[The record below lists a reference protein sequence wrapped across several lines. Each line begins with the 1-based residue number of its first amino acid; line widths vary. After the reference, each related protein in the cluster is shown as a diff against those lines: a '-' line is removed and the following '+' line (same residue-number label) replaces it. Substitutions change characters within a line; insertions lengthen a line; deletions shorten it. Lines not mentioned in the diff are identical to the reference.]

1 MLKDLR
7 HGIRTLFHAKGWT
20 AVVVVSL
27 ALGIGANT
35 ALFSAIN
42 GLYLRKL
49 PVNDPDTLVRLRFIG
64 RNDMST
70 SSSDYGP
77 TRLPGG
83 APGRSTF
90 SYAMYRQLLAD
101 NRTMEDMFACAP
113 YGRANLVVDG
123 HAEIATAFI
132 STGNYYQ
139 MLGLRASPGRTIVP
153 DDDRPDAP
161 PVAVISER
169 YWRKR
174 FGSDPQVVGKVVRF
188 NNTPITIVG
197 VITPELVGVQQVFR
211 EGPEIAV
218 PLALDSQLAQQFGAP
233 PPPGSGPPPVPRLA
247 APTTWWLQIIGRLK
261 SGVTA
266 AQVEANLATVF
277 RTTARAGFD
286 SMLASLPPETRST
299 SRYQNRTEIPNLRVD
314 SGARGVYDVNVSD
327 ERAVTILSAVV
338 VLVLLIVCANVAN
351 LLLSRAATRQK
362 EISVRLSLGATRG
375 RLVRQLLTESL
386 LLASLGGALGILIAN
401 WSGQLL
407 PGAAGQATTIDWR
420 VLSFVLAVTVVTGIV
435 FGIAPA
441 LRATSLNVS
450 AALKETSRSIAGSRS
465 PLTRALLVLQ
475 VAVSLVLLIA
485 AGLFLR
491 TLNNLRHVDV
501 GFNTQNLVVF
511 RVNPALNRYDD
522 KKSNAVIEEIA
533 TRLKGVAGIRAVGVS
548 SVPLLANNVSSTGIF
563 RPGRTY
569 APRQSDDIYI
579 LQVSPD
585 YFKTMEIPL
594 VAGRGFTDR
603 DNQTAP
609 KVVIINETA
618 ARKYFANENPISLRF
633 GTSVEKSSDLEIVGV
648 LRDTKYEGVRQDV
661 PATMFVP
668 SLQSRP
674 ATVFQVRTAG
684 DPAQTVGAI
693 REAVRQV
700 DPALPLMDVSTQA
713 EQIDKNLQ
721 QERVFAQAY
730 AMFGGLAMLIASI
743 GLFGL
748 MSYSVARRTNEIGIR
763 MALGAESRHVLRL
776 VMSESMTLVLLG
788 IVVGLAAALAAGRLV
803 TALLFGL
810 AATDAVSLVAAT
822 LVMLMV
828 SSLAAYLPARRA
840 ALVDPL
846 VALHYE

>member
-7 HGIRTLFHAKGWT
+7 HGIRTLLRAKGWT

-49 PVNDPDTLVRLRFIG
+49 PVKDPDTLVRLRFIG

-70 SSSDYGP
+70 SSSDYGS

-101 NRTMEDMFACAP
+101 NRTMEDLFACAP

-161 PVAVISER
+161 PVAVISDR

-174 FGSDPQVVGKVVRF
+174 FGSDPQVIGKVVRF

-197 VITPELVGVQQVFR
+197 VISPELVGVQQVFR

-218 PLALDSQLAQQFGAP
+218 PLALDSQLAQQSGP
-233 PPPGSGPPPVPRLA
+233 PPPRPGPPPVPRLA
-247 APTTWWLQIIGRLK
+247 APTTWWLQIMGRLK
-261 SGVTA
+261 PGVTA

-299 SRYQNRTEIPNLRVD
+299 SRYQNRTEVPNLRVD

-327 ERAVTILSAVV
+327 ERAVTILSGVV

-407 PGAAGQATTIDWR
+407 PGAAGQATSIDWR

-465 PLTRALLVLQ
+465 LLTRGLLVLQ

-485 AGLFLR
+485 AGLFLQ

-533 TRLKGVAGIRAVGVS
+533 TRLKGVAGVRAVGVS

-594 VAGRGFTDR
+594 VAGRSFTDR

-618 ARKYFANENPISLRF
+618 ARKYFANENPIGLRF
-633 GTSVEKSSDLEIVGV
+633 GTSVEQSSDLEIVGL

-700 DPALPLMDVSTQA
+700 DTGLPLMDVSTQA

-810 AATDAVSLVAAT
+810 AATDALSLVAAT

-840 ALVDPL
+840 ARVDPL

>member
-1 MLKDLR
+1 M
-7 HGIRTLFHAKGWT
+7 
-20 AVVVVSL
+20 
-27 ALGIGANT
+27 
-35 ALFSAIN
+35 
-42 GLYLRKL
+42 
-49 PVNDPDTLVRLRFIG
+49 
-64 RNDMST
+64 
-70 SSSDYGP
+70 
-77 TRLPGG
+77 
-83 APGRSTF
+83 
-90 SYAMYRQLLAD
+90 
-101 NRTMEDMFACAP
+101 
-113 YGRANLVVDG
+113 
-123 HAEIATAFI
+123 
-132 STGNYYQ
+132 
-139 MLGLRASPGRTIVP
+139 
-153 DDDRPDAP
+153 
-161 PVAVISER
+161 
-169 YWRKR
+169 
-174 FGSDPQVVGKVVRF
+174 
-188 NNTPITIVG
+188 
-197 VITPELVGVQQVFR
+197 
-211 EGPEIAV
+211 
-218 PLALDSQLAQQFGAP
+218 
-233 PPPGSGPPPVPRLA
+233 
-247 APTTWWLQIIGRLK
+247 GRLK
-261 SGVTA
+261 PGVTA

-386 LLASLGGALGILIAN
+386 LLASAGGALGIVIAN

-441 LRATSLNVS
+441 LHATSLNVS

-465 PLTRALLVLQ
+465 LLTRALLVLQ

-522 KKSNAVIEEIA
+522 KKSNTVIEEIA
-533 TRLKGVAGIRAVGVS
+533 TRLKGVAGVRAVGVS

-594 VAGRGFTDR
+594 VAGRNFSDR

-618 ARKYFANENPISLRF
+618 ARKYFANENPIGLRF

-648 LRDTKYEGVRQDV
+648 LRDTKYEGVRQEV

-668 SLQSRP
+668 ALQSRP

-684 DPAQTVGAI
+684 DPAPIVGAI

-700 DPALPLMDVSTQA
+700 EPGLPLMDVSTQA

-776 VMSESMTLVLLG
+776 VMGESMTLVVLG
-788 IVVGLAAALAAGRLV
+788 IVVGLATALAAGRLV

-810 AATDAVSLVAAT
+810 AATDALSLVAAT
-822 LVMLMV
+822 LVMLAV

-840 ALVDPL
+840 ARVDPL

>member
-1 MLKDLR
+1 MIKDLR
-7 HGIRTLFHAKGWT
+7 HAVRTLLHAKGWT
-20 AVVVVSL
+20 AVVVISL

-49 PVNDPDTLVRLRFIG
+49 PVKDPDMLVRLRFMG

-77 TRLPGG
+77 TRFPGG

-90 SYAMYRQLLAD
+90 SFPMYKQLLAD
-101 NRTMEDMFACAP
+101 NRTMEDLFACAP
-113 YGRANLVVDG
+113 FGRVNLVVDG
-123 HAEIATAFI
+123 HAEIANAFI
-132 STGNYYQ
+132 STGNYYR
-139 MLGLRASPGRTIVP
+139 MLGLTASPGRTIVP
-153 DDDRPDAP
+153 EDDRADAP
-161 PVAVISER
+161 PVAVIGAP

-174 FGSDPQVVGKVVRF
+174 FGSDPRVVGKVVRF
-188 NNTPITIVG
+188 NNVPVTIVG
-197 VITPELVGVQQVFR
+197 VIAPELVGVQQVFR
-211 EGPEIAV
+211 DGPDIAV
-218 PLALDSQLAQQFGAP
+218 PMALQSQLSQASGP
-233 PPPGSGPPPVPRLA
+233 PPPGGVPPAPILE
-247 APTTWWLQIIGRLK
+247 APTRWWVQIMGRLK
-261 SGVTA
+261 PAVTA
-266 AQVEANLATVF
+266 AQVEANLGTVF

-286 SMLASLPPETRST
+286 SMLASLPPESRSN
-299 SRYQNRTEIPNLRVD
+299 SRYQNRTEIPTLRVD
-314 SGARGVYDVNVSD
+314 SGARGIYDVNVSD
-327 ERAVTILSAVV
+327 ERAVTILSVVV

-375 RLVRQLLTESL
+375 RLVRQLLTESV

-407 PGAAGQATTIDWR
+407 PGAAGQATWIDWR

-465 PLTRALLVLQ
+465 LLTRGLLVLQ

-522 KKSNAVIEEIA
+522 KKSNTLIADIA
-533 TRLKGVAGIRAVGVS
+533 TRLQGVAGVRAVGVS

-585 YFKTMEIPL
+585 YFKTMEIPI
-594 VAGRGFTDR
+594 VAGRRFSDR

-618 ARKYFANENPISLRF
+618 ARKYFANENPVGLRF
-633 GTSVEKSSDLEIVGV
+633 GTSVEQSSDLEIVGV

-661 PATMFVP
+661 PPTMFVP

-674 ATVFQVRTAG
+674 ATVFQVRTAA
-684 DPAQTVGAI
+684 DPAPFVGSI

-700 DPALPLMDVSTQA
+700 DPDLPLMDVSTQA

-730 AMFGGLAMLIASI
+730 AMFGALAMLIASI

-810 AATDAVSLVAAT
+810 AATDALSMVAAT
-822 LVMLMV
+822 LVMLTV

-840 ALVDPL
+840 ARVDPL

>member
-7 HGIRTLFHAKGWT
+7 HGIRTLLHAKGWT
-20 AVVVVSL
+20 TVVVISL

-49 PVNDPDTLVRLRFIG
+49 PVKDPDTLVRLRFMG

-70 SSSDYGP
+70 SSSDYGT

-90 SYAMYRQLLAD
+90 SFPMYRQLVAD
-101 NRTMEDMFACAP
+101 NRTMEDLFACAP
-113 YGRANLVVDG
+113 FGRVNLVVDG
-123 HAEIATAFI
+123 HAEIANTFI
-132 STGNYYQ
+132 STGNYYR
-139 MLGLRASPGRTIVP
+139 MLGLAASPGRTIVP
-153 DDDRPDAP
+153 EDDRPDAP
-161 PVAVISER
+161 PVAVIGAR

-174 FGSDPQVVGKVVRF
+174 FGSDPNAVGKVVRF
-188 NNTPITIVG
+188 NNVPITIVG
-197 VITPELVGVQQVFR
+197 VISPELVGVQQVFR
-211 EGPEIAV
+211 EDPDIAV
-218 PLALDSQLAQQFGAP
+218 PMALESQLAQASGP
-233 PPPGSGPPPVPRLA
+233 PPRNGPPPVPRLQ
-247 APTTWWLQIIGRLK
+247 APTNWWVQIMGRLK
-261 SGVTA
+261 PGVTA
-266 AQVEANLATVF
+266 AQVEANLGTVF

-286 SMLASLPPETRST
+286 SMVASLPTESRSN

-314 SGARGVYDVNVSD
+314 SGGRGIYDVNVSD
-327 ERAVTILSAVV
+327 ERAVTILSVVV

-386 LLASLGGALGILIAN
+386 LLASIGGALGILIAK

-407 PGAAGQATTIDWR
+407 PGAAGQATSIDWR
-420 VLSFVLAVTVVTGIV
+420 VLWFVLAITGVTGIV

-465 PLTRALLVLQ
+465 LLTRALLVLQ
-475 VAVSLVLLIA
+475 VGVSLVLLIA

-511 RVNPALNRYDD
+511 RVNPALNRYDE
-522 KKSNAVIEEIA
+522 KKAVTLIDDIT
-533 TRLKGVAGIRAVGVS
+533 TRLKAVPGVRAVGVS
-548 SVPLLANNVSSTGIF
+548 SVPLLAGNVSSTGIF
-563 RPGRTY
+563 RQGRTY
-569 APRQSDDIYI
+569 APRQSDGINI
-579 LQVSPD
+579 LQISPD
-585 YFKTMEIPL
+585 YFKTMEMPL
-594 VAGRGFTDR
+594 VNGRGFTER
-603 DNQTAP
+603 DNQAAP

-618 ARKYFANENPISLRF
+618 ARKYFANENPIGQRF
-633 GTSVEKSSDLEIVGV
+633 GTSPEQSGDLEIVGV
-648 LRDTKYEGVRQDV
+648 LRDTKYDSVRDNV
-661 PATMFVP
+661 PPTMFVP
-668 SLQSRP
+668 ALQSRA
-674 ATVFQVRTAG
+674 ATVLHVRTAA
-684 DPAQTVGAI
+684 DPAPFIGSI
-693 REAVRQV
+693 REAVRQI
-700 DPALPLMDVSTQA
+700 DPDLPLMDVSTQA

-730 AMFGGLAMLIASI
+730 AMFGALAMLIASI

-776 VMSESMTLVLLG
+776 VMAESMTLVLFG

-810 AATDAVSLVAAT
+810 AATDALSLVAAT
-822 LVMLMV
+822 ATMLIV

-840 ALVDPL
+840 ARVDPL

>member
-1 MLKDLR
+1 M
-7 HGIRTLFHAKGWT
+7 
-20 AVVVVSL
+20 
-27 ALGIGANT
+27 
-35 ALFSAIN
+35 
-42 GLYLRKL
+42 
-49 PVNDPDTLVRLRFIG
+49 
-64 RNDMST
+64 
-70 SSSDYGP
+70 
-77 TRLPGG
+77 
-83 APGRSTF
+83 
-90 SYAMYRQLLAD
+90 
-101 NRTMEDMFACAP
+101 
-113 YGRANLVVDG
+113 
-123 HAEIATAFI
+123 
-132 STGNYYQ
+132 
-139 MLGLRASPGRTIVP
+139 
-153 DDDRPDAP
+153 
-161 PVAVISER
+161 
-169 YWRKR
+169 
-174 FGSDPQVVGKVVRF
+174 
-188 NNTPITIVG
+188 
-197 VITPELVGVQQVFR
+197 
-211 EGPEIAV
+211 
-218 PLALDSQLAQQFGAP
+218 
-233 PPPGSGPPPVPRLA
+233 
-247 APTTWWLQIIGRLK
+247 GRLK
-261 SGVTA
+261 PGVTA

-286 SMLASLPPETRST
+286 SMLAALPPETRST

-314 SGARGVYDVNVSD
+314 SGARGVYDVNLSD

-465 PLTRALLVLQ
+465 LLTRALLVLQ

-533 TRLKGVAGIRAVGVS
+533 TRLKGVAGVRAVGVS
-548 SVPLLANNVSSTGIF
+548 SVPLLANNVSSTGMF
-563 RPGRTY
+563 RQGRTY
-569 APRQSDDIYI
+569 APRQSDGINV
-579 LQVSPD
+579 LQVSAD
-585 YFKTMEIPL
+585 YFKTMEMPL
-594 VAGRGFTDR
+594 VAGRGFTER

-609 KVVIINETA
+609 KVVIINDTA
-618 ARKYFANENPISLRF
+618 ARKYFANENPIGLRF
-633 GTSVEKSSDLEIVGV
+633 GTSLEQSSELEIVGV
-648 LRDTKYEGVRQDV
+648 LRDTKYDSVRNDV
-661 PATMFVP
+661 PPTMFVP

-674 ATVFQVRTAG
+674 ATVFQIRTAG

-693 REAVRQV
+693 RESVRQV
-700 DPALPLMDVSTQA
+700 DPGLPLMDVSTQA

-763 MALGAESRHVLRL
+763 MALGAEGRHVLRL

-788 IVVGLAAALAAGRLV
+788 IVLGLAAALAAGRLV

-810 AATDAVSLVAAT
+810 AATDALSLVAAT
-822 LVMLMV
+822 LVMLAV

-840 ALVDPL
+840 ARVDPL